1 MPKRTVQE
9 IIKDINEAQ
18 QVYDRL
24 SREIAVLYAHYNQ
37 TKDDSLKTKIDNKMA
52 AFQKVE
58 AQLRTL
64 EKELK

>member
-1 MPKRTVQE
+1 MAERTVQE
-9 IIKDINEAQ
+9 IIKDLNEAQ

-24 SREIAVLYAHYNQ
+24 LREIAVLYARYYQ
-37 TKDDSLKTKIDNKMA
+37 TEDNSLKTEINNKMA

-58 AQLRTL
+58 TQLRTL

>member
-1 MPKRTVQE
+1 MSKRTVQE

-24 SREIAVLYAHYNQ
+24 SREIAVLYARYYRTN
-37 TKDDSLKTKIDNKMA
+37 DDSLKTEINNKMI

-58 AQLRTL
+58 AQIRTL